1 MFSLKMNLLKLK
13 YLMLGAGNMTTNR
26 EIIVIAVLMAM
37 GAAVIIMDLIFWR
50 AV

>member
-1 MFSLKMNLLKLK
+1 
-13 YLMLGAGNMTTNR
+13 MLGAGNMTTNR